1 MGNRPDLQF
10 LATGLLSTTP
20 LVRQVTLAELR
31 EYFVERFPGSET
43 RARLYDNFVHYL
55 KLLAVFVELRGVIV
69 NGSFVT
75 SKPDP
80 RDIDISPV
88 IDGIAFDKLPRDQQ
102 DTVFFLADHN
112 TRVAQ
117 LLRCHTVHTV
127 FYYPQ
132 GHNSRLKT
140 EQVFEKSKKLW
151 SRARG
156 GRQKGFLYLQ
166 TDKTMGWR

>member
-1 MGNRPDLQF
+1 MGNREDLQF
-10 LATGLLSTTP
+10 LETGLLSTTP

-75 SKPDP
+75 SKSDP

-88 IDGIAFDKLPRDQQ
+88 INGVMFDRLPQEQQEAGECLIDPNSQLPR
-102 DTVFFLADHN
+102 
-112 TRVAQ
+112 
-117 LLRCHTVHTV
+117 LLRCHPLYVP
-127 FYYPQ
+127 FIYPES
-132 GHNSRLKT
+132 GGRSFKRDT
-140 EQVFEKSKKLW
+140 TFTDGVRFW

-156 GRQKGFLYLQ
+156 GQRKGLLFLWLKRE
-166 TDKTMGWR
+166 DLR